1 MSSYINELTVMGN
14 LGQDPV
20 LAYMSNGDAALNI
33 SVATTE
39 KWTDKQTG
47 EVKENT
53 EWHKVLLYRKTA
65 EIVAKYMKK
74 GDKIWVRGK
83 VRSRVYTDR
92 DGAERIAYELIGNEM
107 KMIQTKGKAGSAD
120 AAEANNASAPDNP
133 LDQFS

>member
-65 EIVAKYMKK
+65 EIVAKYMQK

-83 VRSRVYTDR
+83 VRSRIYTDR
-92 DGAERIAYELIGNEM
+92 DGTERIAYELIGNEM

-120 AAEANNASAPDNP
+120 AEANDASAPDNP